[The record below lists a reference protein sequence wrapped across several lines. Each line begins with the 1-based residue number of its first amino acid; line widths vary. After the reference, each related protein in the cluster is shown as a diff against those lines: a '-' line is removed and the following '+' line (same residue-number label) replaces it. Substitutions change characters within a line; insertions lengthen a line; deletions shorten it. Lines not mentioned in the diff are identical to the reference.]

1 MAEKELRKELD
12 DIVSE
17 LTEISSELRPR
28 LSTFKKIGKPVV
40 LVVAGLIG
48 VKIALRILRATL
60 SLLWRNMLLIAAILL
75 FVVFRF
81 NQLHARKPERPE

>member
-17 LTEISSELRPR
+17 LREISSELRPR

-40 LVVAGLIG
+40 LVVAGFIG

-75 FVVFRF
+75 FVVVRF
-81 NQLHARKPERPE
+81 NQLHARKPE

>member
-17 LTEISSELRPR
+17 LREISSELRPR

-40 LVVAGLIG
+40 LVVAGFIG
-48 VKIALRILRATL
+48 VKIALRILRAIL

-75 FVVFRF
+75 FVVVRF
-81 NQLHARKPERPE
+81 NQLHARKPE